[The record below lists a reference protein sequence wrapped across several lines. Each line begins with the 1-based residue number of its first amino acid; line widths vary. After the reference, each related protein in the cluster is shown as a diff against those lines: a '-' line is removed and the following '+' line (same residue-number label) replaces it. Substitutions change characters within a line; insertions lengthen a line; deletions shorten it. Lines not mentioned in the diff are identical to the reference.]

1 MGTIPRQNPRLQS
14 NIRVYSSINRV
25 RPRKKPVGEV
35 VVEESKPLIEPATDE
50 EIKVVLKK
58 IKEDLTSERPLS
70 PLKVR

>member
-1 MGTIPRQNPRLQS
+1 MFSNCTIEEF
-14 NIRVYSSINRV
+14 YTF
-25 RPRKKPVGEV
+25 
-35 VVEESKPLIEPATDE
+35 VEESKPLIEPATDE